1 MSSSWKL
8 SSYPMHFID
17 QAHIRYSTFTLM
29 MSACSSSLFNCTVYA
44 YLVTAIQ
51 GIPDIILGH
60 LLECAELVLDFVP
73 RRFFARAS
81 PEMDACTY
89 GLSPSALRY
98 LPRPRRADLFIKFQR
113 AK

>member
-1 MSSSWKL
+1 
-8 SSYPMHFID
+8 MHFID
-17 QAHIRYSTFTLM
+17 QAHIRYITLM

-60 LLECAELVLDFVP
+60 FLECAELVLDFVP
-73 RRFFARAS
+73 RRFSARAF
-81 PEMDACTY
+81 PEMDARTY
-89 GLSPSALRY
+89 GLSPPALRY
-98 LPRPRRADLFIKFQR
+98 LARPRRAHLVIKFQR